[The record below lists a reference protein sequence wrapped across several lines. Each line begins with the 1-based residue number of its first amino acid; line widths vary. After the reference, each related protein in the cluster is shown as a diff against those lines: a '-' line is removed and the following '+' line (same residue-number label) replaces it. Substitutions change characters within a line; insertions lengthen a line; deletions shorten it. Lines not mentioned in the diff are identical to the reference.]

1 MPTKDHSAGGRSPH
15 TGPWAGP
22 SQGPSAFSIN
32 HGFYLG
38 NTCCH
43 RNTKTQEFTPRG
55 RGLLRHRAPVPIWW
69 ATPYQTILC
78 PPGLPEQSTAPCR
91 PPRTLPTPRLPAP
104 PGHQERLGGSPQS
117 SPPLPLHVFPH
128 PQASRATSTLRA
140 GRGAPSPSS
149 SQRSLRLQRPS

>member
-43 RNTKTQEFTPRG
+43 HNTKTQEFTPRG
-55 RGLLRHRAPVPIWW
+55 RACCRHRAPVSIWW

-78 PPGLPEQSTAPCR
+78 PRDFLNKHSSLQTSPD
-91 PPRTLPTPRLPAP
+91 LPTPRLPAP
-104 PGHQERLGGSPQS
+104 PGHQESTSAGVLKA
-117 SPPLPLHVFPH
+117 PLP
-128 PQASRATSTLRA
+128 SYTSSHILKHQE
-140 GRGAPSPSS
+140 PP
-149 SQRSLRLQRPS
+149 PP